1 MALSPS
7 RKVVALVAAVAVLF
21 GVATLVAGS
30 RVLLG
35 SDPGY
40 AVFTPLLL
48 FNTLMGFAYIAVGG
62 LAWRRTP
69 LAVRGAAVIALLNVA
84 VLGGIALLYTRGEIG
99 LNAKHVANG
108 ETESNAAIENFIV
121 AQAIEI
127 NPAGAGLQLAV
138 WPRNRRKR
146 RIIHGDIRSER
157 DAARNAN
164 ENGAGGQKQSG
175 SESKYHGHNL
185 MEFLSR
191 IAAL

>member
-48 FNTLMGFAYIAVGG
+48 FNTLMGFAYIAVGV

-84 VLGGIALLYTRGEIG
+84 VLGGIALLYTRGGPVAVNSLQAMG
-99 LNAKHVANG
+99 LR
-108 ETESNAAIENFIV
+108 AAVWIV
-121 AQAIEI
+121 LFLVLLLASRVSRHDR
-127 NPAGAGLQLAV
+127 GAG
-138 WPRNRRKR
+138 
-146 RIIHGDIRSER
+146 
-157 DAARNAN
+157 
-164 ENGAGGQKQSG
+164 
-175 SESKYHGHNL
+175 
-185 MEFLSR
+185 SR
-191 IAAL
+191 

>member
-48 FNTLMGFAYIAVGG
+48 FNTLMGFAYIAVGV

-84 VLGGIALLYTRGEIG
+84 VLGGIALLYTRGGPVAVNSLQAMG
-99 LNAKHVANG
+99 LR
-108 ETESNAAIENFIV
+108 AAVWIV
-121 AQAIEI
+121 LFLVLLLASRVGRHDR
-127 NPAGAGLQLAV
+127 GAG
-138 WPRNRRKR
+138 
-146 RIIHGDIRSER
+146 
-157 DAARNAN
+157 
-164 ENGAGGQKQSG
+164 
-175 SESKYHGHNL
+175 
-185 MEFLSR
+185 SR
-191 IAAL
+191 